1 MGLFSKNPNA
11 DEVAPVEPAKYNAFR
26 PITASAA
33 RINLKDPKELAQTA
47 RRLKNDAWQEDAW
60 EYYDL
65 VGEIKSTASLIA
77 AILSRVRIYPA
88 LITDTSTVP
97 SALSDIKD
105 FDANIIEIASDA
117 IETLASGN
125 GGISG
130 LLRDAGLNFFIA
142 GECYLVQERKY
153 SYGEI
158 HDKWQIRSV
167 SELIVE
173 KTKTGEALSIKPR
186 RDSLK
191 EDYIQIH
198 EGAFCGRMWRNHP
211 RFSDE
216 ADSSIRGILEELE
229 ELLLANRDARMAART
244 RLPAGILG
252 VPDDF
257 DAVYQSDGDLYDEDE
272 IAGDLDTTAD
282 YADETHDSF
291 QETLMNA
298 LMAPISDENA
308 AEGLTPVLIRGPKE
322 AIAAIRH
329 ISLERK
335 LDPAALERTKE
346 VLDRILNGL
355 DVPKDVVTG
364 LASVKYSNAVM
375 IDESLYKAHIEP
387 LLLMIVDQLTE
398 VFYRPWLKSEGV
410 DPKIVKKSALW
421 YDSSAITLKPSS
433 AEAASDGFEKGILS
447 AKAWRRSHGFPES
460 DAPTQNEMAWKLAQ
474 DQGLISEPIME
485 ALIKFNIPE
494 LYEMARAAEMKNTA
508 PEDQE
513 ALSEAIG
520 TETTEDTTT
529 SPEETPTDLVEP

>member
-1 MGLFSKNPNA
+1 M
-11 DEVAPVEPAKYNAFR
+11 VTPVEPAKYNAFR

-105 FDANIIEIASDA
+105 FDATVIEIAANA

-153 SYGEI
+153 AYGEVQ
-158 HDKWQIRSV
+158 DKWQIRSV

-173 KTKTGEALSIKPR
+173 KTRNGESLSIKPR

-198 EGAFCGRMWRNHP
+198 DGAFCGRMWRNHP

-216 ADSSIRGILEELE
+216 ADSSIRGILDELE

-244 RLPAGILG
+244 RLPAGILA

-257 DAVYQSDGDLYDEDE
+257 DAVYQSDGDLYEE
-272 IAGDLDTTAD
+272 GEPETAD
-282 YADETHDSF
+282 LSDETHESF
-291 QETLMNA
+291 QEILQRA

-308 AEGLTPVLIRGPKE
+308 AEGLTPTFIRGPRE

-329 ISLERK
+329 ITLERK
-335 LDPAALERTKE
+335 LDPTALERTKE

-410 DPKIVKKSALW
+410 DPKVIKKSVLW

-433 AEAASDGFEKGILS
+433 AEAASDGFDKGILS
-447 AKAWRRSHGFPES
+447 EKAWRRSHGFPES
-460 DAPTQNEMAWKLAQ
+460 DAPTQNEKAWRLAQ